1 MEYNKTNEIL
11 RSISIF
17 LIVTLCYS
25 TPLFAKHYVLNAN
38 DKSFTIYKAIQL
50 AKRNDTILLQS
61 GTYPCVALKVDKP
74 LVIIGIGKVI
84 LDGKNLDEI
93 VLVYSS
99 NVVLKNLEIHNSN
112 IGSMKDYAG
121 IKVFRSRNVRI
132 QSCKLINCFF
142 GIYLSDSKSC
152 LIQNCSSFG
161 KNYGMSNTGN
171 GIHLWKCDSI
181 AIRNNQ
187 MEGHR
192 DGIYFEFAK
201 HCKIIQNKCMKNFR
215 YGLHFMF
222 SDNDTYT
229 SNTFQSNGT
238 GVAVMYSKAI
248 VMTGNRFENNWGD
261 AAYGLL
267 LKDISNS
274 FIHANIVSNNTVGIT
289 MEGCS
294 NVWLNANTFKQNGF
308 ALRVWANCLNDTFC
322 HNNFISN
329 TFDASTNG
337 ELQLDNFDYNYWD
350 KYQGYDLSKD
360 KIGDIPFHPVSIYSM
375 LIQQMPYAVMLLHSF
390 VIDLLDR
397 AEKNVPSLTPAAFVD
412 NYPLIQPYDTSKKY

>member
-152 LIQNCSSFG
+152 LIQNP
-161 KNYGMSNTGN
+161 
-171 GIHLWKCDSI
+171 
-181 AIRNNQ
+181 
-187 MEGHR
+187 
-192 DGIYFEFAK
+192 
-201 HCKIIQNKCMKNFR
+201 
-215 YGLHFMF
+215 
-222 SDNDTYT
+222 
-229 SNTFQSNGT
+229 FQSL
-238 GVAVMYSKAI
+238 
-248 VMTGNRFENNWGD
+248 RENNWR
-261 AAYGLL
+261 L
-267 LKDISNS
+267 
-274 FIHANIVSNNTVGIT
+274 
-289 MEGCS
+289 E
-294 NVWLNANTFKQNGF
+294 
-308 ALRVWANCLNDTFC
+308 
-322 HNNFISN
+322 
-329 TFDASTNG
+329 
-337 ELQLDNFDYNYWD
+337 
-350 KYQGYDLSKD
+350 
-360 KIGDIPFHPVSIYSM
+360 
-375 LIQQMPYAVMLLHSF
+375 QM
-390 VIDLLDR
+390 R
-397 AEKNVPSLTPAAFVD
+397 E
-412 NYPLIQPYDTSKKY
+412 TSA